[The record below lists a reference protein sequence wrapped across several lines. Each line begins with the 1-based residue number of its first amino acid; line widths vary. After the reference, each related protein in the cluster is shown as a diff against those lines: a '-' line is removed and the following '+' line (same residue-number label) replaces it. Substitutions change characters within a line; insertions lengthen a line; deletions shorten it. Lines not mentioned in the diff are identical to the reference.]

1 MNQNSS
7 TKQLKTRR
15 RGRFMMR
22 DIYISFN
29 LNLLTKL
36 TSNSRSTE
44 FKYILP
50 QNISQMISK
59 TISINKINR
68 ISHFE
73 FVEKSMETETTT

>member
-1 MNQNSS
+1 MNQDSS

-15 RGRFMMR
+15 QGRFMMR

-73 FVEKSMETETTT
+73 FVEKSVETETTT